1 MYNKELERIRQISKL
16 YEIDINRTEVNIQ
29 YSEYSGEKNNRFFF
43 VSVSNKEHPVEYA
56 KRLIVESVN
65 KSMKKGF
72 DKKRID
78 EIFREYAT
86 TDELSGKTKDSIT
99 FIELI
104 RKISD
109 LEELRADKIQ
119 RIIYK
124 SEEEYI
130 DLHNTSPGTQTNA
143 VMEFILHTDST
154 APLFIDQ
161 PEDNI
166 DNEARYAQLT
176 RWVRTQK
183 YKRQIILVTHDA
195 NIVINGDA
203 ECVIIANHT
212 SDKFSYE
219 YGALEYGDILDK
231 AAVILD
237 GGKTAIH
244 RRIEKYGE

>member
-1 MYNKELERIRQISKL
+1 M
-16 YEIDINRTEVNIQ
+16 
-29 YSEYSGEKNNRFFF
+29 
-43 VSVSNKEHPVEYA
+43 
-56 KRLIVESVN
+56 
-65 KSMKKGF
+65 
-72 DKKRID
+72 
-78 EIFREYAT
+78 
-86 TDELSGKTKDSIT
+86 
-99 FIELI
+99 
-104 RKISD
+104 
-109 LEELRADKIQ
+109 Q

-124 SEEEYI
+124 SGEEYI
-130 DLHNTSPGTQTNA
+130 NLHNTSPGTQTNA

-154 APLFIDQ
+154 VPLFIDQ

-166 DNEARYAQLT
+166 DNEARYTQLT

-183 YKRQIILVTHDA
+183 YNRQIILVTHDA